1 MKKLI
6 VFAAILVSAVT
17 SQAAYLWWQI
27 DNPQGTTEQW
37 ATAKLYQRN
46 IDGTG
51 EMQELGDL
59 DLIEEGKSALDWSE
73 VSQNDTYAYY
83 IELLSSDGN
92 LVGYTKDWQSMTYAK
107 LVGDGAITE
116 TLDVPPAAGKAF
128 GAAPGGY
135 NAPEPTS
142 AMLMLLG
149 VAGLALKRKQKKA

>member
-27 DNPQGTTEQW
+27 EDQ
-37 ATAKLYQRN
+37 TAQSGLAGEWDVANIYARN
-46 IDGTG
+46 LKTG
-51 EMQELGDL
+51 EKGTVIGSTKNIYGSGTSPLVNVEVSDLGDSY
-59 DLIEEGKSALDWSE
+59 G
-73 VSQNDTYAYY
+73 YY
-83 IELLSSDGN
+83 IELVNNTTG
-92 LVGYTKDWQSMTYAK
+92 LVGYTSNSESQTYAA
-107 LVGDGAITE
+107 LSDSITT
-116 TLDVPPAAGKAF
+116 TLSKMPTAVWH
-128 GAAPGGY
+128 GGTI